1 MNIKLKIADIY
12 KKAGNNQIVLS
23 NKEKVVLCREIVI
36 KYRLKKGAEI
46 SSELFDKIKAES
58 DLMRAENYASYLLAR
73 REYSSGMLKSKLIGK
88 GYGPDLS
95 KIVIDK
101 LNRAKLV
108 DDNRFARQAVETI
121 LRNKPAGRR
130 YLVAYLRSKYIAREL
145 AEAVVD
151 ELLENID
158 EKELA
163 ERLLKSR
170 FRLYLKFDLE
180 TARRKAYNYLSRRA
194 ISYGAA
200 KFAFEKICRGFDE
213 ELTD

>member
-151 ELLENID
+151 ELLE
-158 EKELA
+158 
-163 ERLLKSR
+163 
-170 FRLYLKFDLE
+170 
-180 TARRKAYNYLSRRA
+180 
-194 ISYGAA
+194 
-200 KFAFEKICRGFDE
+200 
-213 ELTD
+213 